1 MYACSNRHFDYA
13 NARAEKTQSNSSIM
27 LPGKCILQN
36 QIDFSGSRLP
46 VEYCFDEFLMIV
58 AGAMTE

>member
-1 MYACSNRHFDYA
+1 
-13 NARAEKTQSNSSIM
+13 M

-58 AGAMTE
+58 AGAMTEWLPSYMQ